1 MHGAIR
7 SAPRGGTRRPRPPG
21 ASSNSDRETA
31 GYPMKA
37 NTKMKTR
44 VVKQPAPV
52 APAKT
57 QDTGE
62 AISMDEVW
70 IEGGRKLRGQVPVSG
85 SKNATLP
92 VLTATLLAP
101 GIYRFTN
108 VPALKDVSTM
118 LELLALFGVK
128 SKRDDGHALYVDS
141 TNAHNAEAPY
151 ELVKTMRASIYV
163 LGPLLARFGEARVS
177 LPGGCAWGPRPVDL
191 HIKGMQR
198 LGAEVEIE
206 HGYIVARCKKL
217 TGAYLPFEISSVG
230 ATGNLLMAAATA
242 EGETIID
249 NAACEPEIEALAEF
263 LTSMGIKIDGIGTTR
278 LTITGTPRPH
288 PADAAMIP
296 DRIEAGSFLAAA
308 ALTAGGV
315 EVTSVEPRHL
325 DAVVEKLEEAG
336 AEVTVHERSIHV
348 RAPERLNPLRVTTS
362 PFPGFPT
369 DMQAQVMALLSVARG
384 TSTITDTIYA
394 DRFTH
399 VAELQRLGADIRVD
413 GNTATIHGVP
423 SLSGARVMATDL
435 RASAALILA
444 GLVANSETRVSR
456 IYHLDRG
463 YEKIEEKLQA
473 VGAAIRRVRA

>member
-21 ASSNSDRETA
+21 ASSNSDRESA
-31 GYPMKA
+31 VYPMKA

-177 LPGGCAWGPRPVDL
+177 LPGGCAWGPRPVGL
-191 HIKGMQR
+191 HIKGMQQ

-206 HGYIVARCKKL
+206 HGYIVARSGGL
-217 TGAYLPFEISSVG
+217 RGNTMAFDVSSVG
-230 ATGNLLMAAATA
+230 ATRHILMPPVTAAARTVI
-242 EGETIID
+242 E
-249 NAACEPEIEALAEF
+249 NAACEPEIAALGAF
-263 LTSMGIKIDGIGTTR
+263 LSAMGAQIEGIGS
-278 LTITGTPRPH
+278 PRVVVNGVPELH
-288 PADAAMIP
+288 PADAEMIA
-296 DRIEAGSFLAAA
+296 DRIEAGASPPPP
-308 ALTAGGV
+308 
-315 EVTSVEPRHL
+315 PRTG
-325 DAVVEKLEEAG
+325 EG
-336 AEVTVHERSIHV
+336 
-348 RAPERLNPLRVTTS
+348 
-362 PFPGFPT
+362 
-369 DMQAQVMALLSVARG
+369 
-384 TSTITDTIYA
+384 
-394 DRFTH
+394 
-399 VAELQRLGADIRVD
+399 
-413 GNTATIHGVP
+413 
-423 SLSGARVMATDL
+423 
-435 RASAALILA
+435 
-444 GLVANSETRVSR
+444 
-456 IYHLDRG
+456 
-463 YEKIEEKLQA
+463 
-473 VGAAIRRVRA
+473 